1 MNIAIFGT
9 GSALKD
15 FLSILPEGHT
25 IVALGDNNAQ
35 RHGQII
41 EGHEVVSAQILA
53 ARDPELVVI
62 AARASDEIRAQLEAL
77 GVPPQ
82 RICAYYP
89 SYSRD
94 LGRRVNQDIAAIN
107 EALGMAIPLAGIAT
121 MYLWPETADAA
132 ARTEIGEDFVR
143 RHAMRLAAGWV
154 QERGVSG
161 NIAELGVY
169 QGEQAALLNT
179 LFPDRMIR
187 LFDTFEGFSGADI
200 STEAARGF
208 SAAAVGDFQDTSVD
222 QVMARMPHPDKV
234 LVHKGMFPD
243 SVAGIEDSFAFV
255 SLDVDL
261 YEPTLAGLEYF
272 YPRLSPGGFIF
283 IHDYNNA
290 RYSGVRHAVD
300 AFLAQT
306 HVAAFPLPDFAGSLV
321 VLK

>member
-1 MNIAIFGT
+1 MKIGIFGT

-15 FLSILPEGHT
+15 FLSILPAEHS
-25 IVALGDNNAQ
+25 IIALADNNPE
-35 RHGQII
+35 RHGQIV
-41 EGHEVVSAQILA
+41 EGHEVVPAAELA
-53 ARDPELVVI
+53 ARSPELVVI
-62 AARASDEIRAQLEAL
+62 AARASDEIRAQLEGL
-77 GVPPQ
+77 GVAPD
-82 RICAYYP
+82 RIRAYYP

-94 LGRRVNQDIAAIN
+94 LGRRVNTDIIAIN
-107 EALGMAIPLAGIAT
+107 EALGMTIPLAGIAT
-121 MYLWPETADAA
+121 MYLWPEDAGSSQSDV
-132 ARTEIGEDFVR
+132 GEDFVR
-143 RHAMRLAAGWV
+143 RHAMRLAAQWV
-154 QERGVSG
+154 HGRKVPG

-169 QGEQAALLNT
+169 QGEQAALLNA

-187 LFDTFEGFSGADI
+187 LFDTFEGFSGADV

-208 SAAAVGDFQDTSVD
+208 SAAAIGDFQDTSVEK
-222 QVMARMPHPDKV
+222 VMARMPHADKV

-300 AFLAQT
+300 AFLAQN
-306 HVAAFPLPDFAGSLV
+306 HVAALPLPDFAGSLV

>member
-1 MNIAIFGT
+1 MNIGIFGT

-15 FLSILPEGHT
+15 FLSILPAAHSV
-25 IVALGDNNAQ
+25 VALADNNAE
-35 RHGQII
+35 RHGQIV
-41 EGHEVVSAQILA
+41 EGHTVVSAAELA
-53 ARDPELVVI
+53 ARNPDLVVI
-62 AARASDEIRAQLEAL
+62 AARASDEIRAQLEGL
-77 GVPPQ
+77 GVPADKI
-82 RICAYYP
+82 RAYYP

-94 LGRRVNQDIAAIN
+94 LGRRVNTDIIAIN
-107 EALGMAIPLAGIAT
+107 EALGMTIPLAGIAT
-121 MYLWPETADAA
+121 MYLWPEEAGSAQSDV
-132 ARTEIGEDFVR
+132 GEDFVR
-143 RHAMRLAAGWV
+143 RHAMRLAAQWV
-154 QERGVSG
+154 HGRKVPG

-169 QGEQAALLNT
+169 QGEQAALLNA

-187 LFDTFEGFSGADI
+187 LFDTVEGFSGADV

-208 SAAAVGDFQDTSVD
+208 SAAAIGDFQDTSVD
-222 QVMARMPHPDKV
+222 KVMARMPHADKV
-234 LVHKGMFPD
+234 LVHQGMFPD
-243 SVAGIEDSFAFV
+243 SVAGIEDTFAFV

-300 AFLAQT
+300 AFLAQN
-306 HVAAFPLPDFAGSLV
+306 HVAALPLRDFAGSLV